1 MSTID
6 TTGGNGGGAG
16 GNGRFLLGQNNADP
30 FTGTISG
37 ANLEMSHGWHNANPS
52 LYGLAASPTLPDL
65 VGGADSYGPT
75 SLSTSGNF
83 STVVSSAPAGCPVA
97 LVRVHQGPAPYDT
110 DFTGYDH
117 LFFLNL
123 SGTTLSSPQLGV
135 GAFDYF
141 APLYQGGQDTNPI
154 FQGKGRRPLTQWPAD
169 AVYATTIP
177 AHPGLFNVSTIVAGT
192 PYVLNGAHISR
203 FVKVGNLQV
212 LYLVPDHPAS
222 NVTSQ
227 VAIAPGTITKT
238 GKGSYQQTVTI
249 TNTSTNTI
257 VGPLALALD
266 SLTAKVTLVNATGV
280 TVTTKPAGSP
290 YLDSAETPLAAGASV
305 TLTLQ
310 FKAVNGRITYTARVL
325 SGIGSR

>member
-123 SGTTLSSPQLGV
+123 SGTT
-135 GAFDYF
+135 
-141 APLYQGGQDTNPI
+141 
-154 FQGKGRRPLTQWPAD
+154 GKGRRPLTQWPAD

-290 YLDSAETPLAAGASV
+290 YLESAETPLAAGASV